1 MKLEYISLRPVDLG
15 PAHTQ
20 NFRAEYT
27 AWVSHMK
34 KIQAWCGEQKFN
46 WYLVELPNGR
56 GVKFQFDW
64 PEDLTLFLLRW
75 A

>member
-1 MKLEYISLRPVDLG
+1 MMKPEYISLKPNSIDSTSFSAREFMD
-15 PAHTQ
+15 
-20 NFRAEYT
+20 
-27 AWVSHMK
+27 WVARVKEM
-34 KIQAWCGEQKFN
+34 QGWCSEQGFN
-46 WYLVELPNGR
+46 WYIHNLPDGS